1 MIFKKKKWEIDEDG
15 EQVMSLND
23 HLRELRN
30 RILACLAVLVIGF
43 LVSFYNAER
52 IVDELSA
59 MGLANGYIFVY
70 LSPQELL
77 MQYMRIGLVGGLIIS
92 IPVIVYEVYAFIAP
106 GLEKYEKPFLILSL
120 IFGQICFVLGVIF
133 AHKISMPFMLGFL
146 FKINGTSYIS
156 SSISIESYLSFILT
170 VYIIF
175 GIVFEMPVVS
185 AILTK
190 FGLLKSK
197 WLVKGRSISIVLCFI
212 LAALITPPDVVS
224 QIMVAIPMMLLY
236 QISIVICK
244 IIEKFNRKKEES
256 E

>member
-15 EQVMSLND
+15 EKVMSLSD

-30 RILACLAVLVIGF
+30 RVIVCLLILAIGF
-43 LVSFYNAER
+43 VFCFYNAET
-52 IVDELSA
+52 IVNELTT
-59 MGLANGYIFVY
+59 MGLNNGYSFVY

-77 MQYMRIGLVGGLIIS
+77 LQYMRIGLVGGLILS
-92 IPVIVYEVYAFIAP
+92 IPVLVYEVYAFIAP

-120 IFGQICFVLGVIF
+120 IFGQICFVIGVIF

-146 FKINGTSYIS
+146 FKVNSTDYIT

-175 GIVFEMPVVS
+175 GAVFEMPVIS

-197 WLVKGRSISIVLCFI
+197 WLEKGRSVSIVICF
-212 LAALITPPDVVS
+212 LVAALITPPDVIS
-224 QIMVAIPMMLLY
+224 QVMVAIPMMLLY
-236 QISIVICK
+236 QISILICK
-244 IIEKFNRKKEES
+244 LIEKLNRKKEEA